1 MGYLGKNL
9 EFLRKLNHETQSDI
23 AELLN
28 VNQNTIYYYEKE
40 QRRIS
45 NDSVQKLAEH
55 FSVTPAELQYEP
67 LESNFNRIHDTFEF
81 DSLLDDNNLPL
92 YIYPIV
98 HSKKALQN
106 EDFQMALNAHKVIMK
121 WIIDP
126 NTEISESVFE
136 EVNEGYQRS
145 AEAGILE
152 AKANSIS
159 LFFIF
164 YILSSA
170 MEFFGDET
178 NEDIADKQVFDT
190 FLKSFFFQR
199 HSLTK
204 KDSHNVVIDEILPYV
219 FDLKLSGGSYAELS
233 DFYLSFLYVYNLVRD
248 SLSNTESK
256 MIGREMFTLA
266 IDMGNKYALRCL
278 NLLEKYRS

>member
-45 NDSVQKLAEH
+45 NDSIQKLAEH
-55 FSVTPAELQYEP
+55 FSVTPAEMQYEP
-67 LESNFNRIHDTFEF
+67 LESNFNRIHNLFEF
-81 DSLLDDNNLPL
+81 DGLLDDKNLPL

-106 EDFQMALNAHKVIMK
+106 EDFQMALNAHKKIMK

-126 NTEISESVFE
+126 NTEFSESVFE
-136 EVNEGYQRS
+136 EVTEGYQRS

-152 AKANSIS
+152 AKANIIS
-159 LFFIF
+159 FFFIIYTF
-164 YILSSA
+164 SFA
-170 MEFFGDET
+170 MEFFGDEIS
-178 NEDIADKQVFDT
+178 EDIADKQIFDT
-190 FLKSFFFQR
+190 LLKSFIFQKD
-199 HSLTK
+199 SPTK
-204 KDSHNVVIDEILPYV
+204 KDFHNVVIDEVLPCV

-233 DFYLSFLYVYNLVRD
+233 DFYLSFLYMYNLVRD
-248 SLSNTESK
+248 NLSNTESQL
-256 MIGREMFTLA
+256 IGREIFSLA
-266 IDMGNKYALRCL
+266 VDMGNKYVVRCL
-278 NLLEKYRS
+278 DLLDKYRS